1 MTRQSLDL
9 NIKSV
14 KTILKVLPTYDFF
27 FNIFKTCKIQLSNSN
42 FPFGPRNK
50 NNFECKTF
58 RITYLCEVRRLLT
71 MCEAV
76 TG

>member
-27 FNIFKTCKIQLSNSN
+27 FIFSKIAKYNYQIVIFLLALEIKIILNV
-42 FPFGPRNK
+42 K
-50 NNFECKTF
+50 LFE
-58 RITYLCEVRRLLT
+58 
-71 MCEAV
+71 
-76 TG
+76 